1 MHKGSNFVIAGVAL
15 LAAVLG
21 PAAVGDA
28 RAQQPIKIAF
38 LSSLSGPFTPWGVQ
52 VRDGMKLA
60 VAEVNAAGG
69 VAGRPLELIERDDR
83 NNASEAITAFKFL
96 VEREGI
102 VAAGGVISSDVGLA
116 VSREA
121 EALRVPLFLT
131 MSGSHA
137 ILRKDSRYTFRTCL
151 PAAPMN
157 MEYIAGLIKENK
169 YTRVGVI
176 VADYAWGHAVRESI
190 EKIIKPLPGVRLQL
204 EVAPVPERDFTPYLR
219 KLQGLDPELLIAT
232 GHPPGN
238 VTITRQAIEMG
249 MKAQIIGSWYPT
261 EFMVERVGELMFG
274 RFVDYS
280 CVDFESAAYQRLAE
294 KYHAATKRLFD
305 NNAFSGYAIVK
316 MVAEAIAK
324 GKSADP
330 KAVADAIR
338 NGRFTFE
345 GFGWPLS
352 FTEWGEMKEAAPI
365 LYTYEKGTPPG
376 KINPGANWRPK
387 VLFRSKI
394 VPPYVP
400 AE

>member
-1 MHKGSNFVIAGVAL
+1 
-15 LAAVLG
+15 
-21 PAAVGDA
+21 
-28 RAQQPIKIAF
+28 
-38 LSSLSGPFTPWGVQ
+38 
-52 VRDGMKLA
+52 MKLA

-69 VAGRPLELIERDDR
+69 VAGRPLELVERDDR
-83 NNASEAITAFKFL
+83 NNANEGVTAFKYL

-116 VSREA
+116 VAREA
-121 EALRVPLFLT
+121 EALHVPLFLT

-151 PAAPMN
+151 PAAPTN
-157 MEYIAGLIKENK
+157 MDYLAGLIQEKK

-176 VADYAWGHAVRESI
+176 VADYAWGHAIRESV
-190 EKIIKPLPGVRLQL
+190 EKLIKPLPGVRLQV

-274 RFVDYS
+274 RFVDYA
-280 CVDFESAAYQRLAE
+280 CVDFEHPAYQRLAE

-324 GKSADP
+324 GKSAAP
-330 KAVADAIR
+330 KAVADAVR
-338 NGRFTFE
+338 NGKFTLE
-345 GFGWPLS
+345 GYGWPLS

-365 LYTYEKGTPPG
+365 LYTYEKGAPSG
-376 KINPGANWRPK
+376 KVNPGANWRPK
-387 VLFRSKI
+387 VLFRSKTA
-394 VPPYVP
+394 VPYVP
-400 AE
+400 AQ